1 MTTLHEAV
9 HNTANKLL
17 DKPALVELC
26 PWGEAG
32 ELEERLINCL
42 YDLDYYKVGTVVQ
55 GTRYDDEKDENV
67 PNLQATHM
75 VHPLA
80 LKHFKQFGEEYVLL
94 LEATQ
99 RLTQ

>member
-9 HNTANKLL
+9 HKTANKLL
-17 DKPALVELC
+17 DKPTFVELG
-26 PWGEAG
+26 PWGEAN

-42 YDLDYYKVGTVVQ
+42 YDLCYYKVGTVAQ
-55 GTRYDDEKDENV
+55 CTKYDDETDDTI
-67 PNLQATHM
+67 PNLVHL
-75 VHPLA
+75 VHPIA
-80 LKHFKQFGEEYVLL
+80 LKHFRQFGEEYVLL